1 MLWCRQVGPSPPDLL
16 GVVCLCCLETMTT
29 TVRANCELTLTI
41 FYNAIKTFFTR
52 MADVT
57 ESGEQRQRR
66 RHDDQGR
73 SGETIQVR
81 WKPLGGT

>member
-52 MADVT
+52 MCVP
-57 ESGEQRQRR
+57 G
-66 RHDDQGR
+66 GR
-73 SGETIQVR
+73 D
-81 WKPLGGT
+81 